1 MSDQLFQIIF
11 RGKLLSGFTLE
22 QARAN
27 LAQLFRT
34 DEARIGALLA
44 QPKWVIK
51 AGVAKE
57 TAQKIQEAMRNAGL
71 MVAIMADE
79 SAGAASN
86 AAAAPTT
93 NAATAAVA
101 PTPTVAPTPA
111 VAPTPTVAPTS
122 AIAAPT
128 AQAATVKI
136 APITPVDAAI
146 DTPSAEAPLA
156 VKPKVAAFEPDL
168 SSFSLADV
176 GAVMD
181 ASGPK
186 KAERSFAL
194 EQFSLA
200 NVGAQLIEKRPVVA
214 KAIDTGGLALVA
226 ADIPKESKLTALQRE
241 FEG

>member
-11 RGKLLSGFTLE
+11 RGKLLSGFTME

-34 DEARIGALLA
+34 DETRIDTMLA

-79 SAGAASN
+79 SASALAN
-86 AAAAPTT
+86 AAAAPT
-93 NAATAAVA
+93 NAATSAVA
-101 PTPTVAPTPA
+101 PTPATTPTP
-111 VAPTPTVAPTS
+111 
-122 AIAAPT
+122 AIAAPP

-136 APITPVDAAI
+136 SPVTPVDAVI
-146 DTPSAEAPLA
+146 DTPSADAPLA

-200 NVGAQLIEKRPVVA
+200 NVGAQLIEKKPVIA
-214 KAIDTGGLALVA
+214 KAIDTDGLSLVA
-226 ADIPKESKLTALQRE
+226 ADIPKEPKLTALHRE

>member
-11 RGKLLSGFTLE
+11 RGKLLSGFTME

-34 DEARIGALLA
+34 DETRIGTMLA

-57 TAQKIQEAMRNAGL
+57 TAQKIHEAMRNAGL

-79 SAGAASN
+79 SASALAN
-86 AAAAPTT
+86 AAAAPTS
-93 NAATAAVA
+93 AATSAVA
-101 PTPTVAPTPA
+101 PTPATAPTPA
-111 VAPTPTVAPTS
+111 
-122 AIAAPT
+122 IAAPP

-136 APITPVDAAI
+136 SPVTPVDAVI
-146 DTPSAEAPLA
+146 DTPSADAPLA
-156 VKPKVAAFEPDL
+156 IKPKVAAFEPDL

-176 GAVMD
+176 GAIMD

-200 NVGAQLIEKRPVVA
+200 NVGAQLIEKKPVVA
-214 KAIDTGGLALVA
+214 KAIDTAGLSLVA
-226 ADIPKESKLTALQRE
+226 EDIPKEPKLTALHRE

>member
-11 RGKLLSGFTLE
+11 RGKLLTGFTLE

-34 DEARIGALLA
+34 DEARIGTLLA

-71 MVAIMADE
+71 MVAILADE
-79 SAGAASN
+79 SAGALPS
-86 AAAAPTT
+86 T
-93 NAATAAVA
+93 ATAATHAATSTSAVA
-101 PTPTVAPTPA
+101 PPTVAAPA
-111 VAPTPTVAPTS
+111 VAAP
-122 AIAAPT
+122 PM
-128 AQAATVKI
+128 QAATVKT

>member
-34 DEARIGALLA
+34 DEARIGAMLA

-51 AGVAKE
+51 AGVNKE

-71 MVAIMADE
+71 MVAVMADE
-79 SAGAASN
+79 SG
-86 AAAAPTT
+86 AAPT
-93 NAATAAVA
+93 AATAAPPATSAAPQPVVA
-101 PTPTVAPTPA
+101 PQPV
-111 VAPTPTVAPTS
+111 
-122 AIAAPT
+122 
-128 AQAATVKI
+128 QAATVKI
-136 APITPVDAAI
+136 APVMPVNIVPVNAVI
-146 DTPSAEAPLA
+146 DTPSDAAPLA

-168 SSFSLADV
+168 STFSLAEV
-176 GAVMD
+176 GAIID

-186 KAERSFAL
+186 KAERNFDVA
-194 EQFSLA
+194 QFSLA
-200 NVGAQLIEKRPVVA
+200 NPGVQLIDKKPVAA
-214 KAIDTGGLALVA
+214 KPIDTSGLSLVA
-226 ADIPKESKLTALQRE
+226 ADIPKDPKLTALHRE

>member
-34 DEARIGALLA
+34 DEARIGTMLA

-57 TAQKIQEAMRNAGL
+57 AAQKIQEAMRNAGL

-79 SAGAASN
+79 SASALPN
-86 AAAAPTT
+86 AAAAPTK
-93 NAATAAVA
+93 AATSAVAPSAAVA
-101 PTPTVAPTPA
+101 APP
-111 VAPTPTVAPTS
+111 
-122 AIAAPT
+122 

-136 APITPVDAAI
+136 APIAPVDAAI
-146 DTPSAEAPLA
+146 DTPSADAPLA

-200 NVGAQLIEKRPVVA
+200 NVGAQLIEKKPVVA
-214 KAIDTGGLALVA
+214 KAIDTGGLSLIA
-226 ADIPKESKLTALQRE
+226 ADIPKEPKLTALQRE

>member
-11 RGKLLSGFTLE
+11 RGKLLTGFTLE

-34 DEARIGALLA
+34 DEARIGTMLA

-79 SAGAASN
+79 SASAVAN
-86 AAAAPTT
+86 VAAAPT
-93 NAATAAVA
+93 NAATAT
-101 PTPTVAPTPA
+101 TPPPA
-111 VAPTPTVAPTS
+111 VAPTPVV
-122 AIAAPT
+122 AAPA

-146 DTPSAEAPLA
+146 DSPVIDTPSADAPLA
-156 VKPKVAAFEPDL
+156 VKAKVAAFDPDL

-200 NVGAQLIEKRPVVA
+200 NVGAQLIEKKPVVA
-214 KAIDTGGLALVA
+214 KTIDTGGLSLVA
-226 ADIPKESKLTALQRE
+226 ADIPKEPKLTALHRE